1 MIKNLTNKRFVKLD
15 KIDFHVETLK
25 YYVCQ
30 ILTWYLMSN
39 KQTDKN
45 IAPKK
50 KKTIPKDIPIVWV
63 NI

>member
-1 MIKNLTNKRFVKLD
+1 
-15 KIDFHVETLK
+15 
-25 YYVCQ
+25 
-30 ILTWYLMSN
+30 MSN

-45 IAPKK
+45 TAPKK